1 MHGLQT
7 IKKLNSVEQDFIDHI
22 LATPV
27 KDVNLLEVWRSFKAD
42 QRAAQVQSDIFF
54 DLEGRN

>member
-27 KDVNLLEVWRSFKAD
+27 KEVNLLEVWRSFKAD
-42 QRAAQVQSDIFF
+42 QRAAQVQSAILF

>member
-27 KDVNLLEVWRSFKAD
+27 KEVNLLEVWRSFKAD
-42 QRAAQVQSDIFF
+42 QRAAQSQSDIFI

>member
-27 KDVNLLEVWRSFKAD
+27 KEVNLLEVWRSFKAY
-42 QRAAQVQSDIFF
+42 QRAAQVQSDILFY
-54 DLEGRN
+54 LEGRN

>member
-27 KDVNLLEVWRSFKAD
+27 KEVNLLEVWRSFKAD
-42 QRAAQVQSDIFF
+42 QRAAQVQSDILF

>member
-27 KDVNLLEVWRSFKAD
+27 KEVNLLEVWRSFKAD
-42 QRAAQVQSDIFF
+42 QRAAQSQSDIFF